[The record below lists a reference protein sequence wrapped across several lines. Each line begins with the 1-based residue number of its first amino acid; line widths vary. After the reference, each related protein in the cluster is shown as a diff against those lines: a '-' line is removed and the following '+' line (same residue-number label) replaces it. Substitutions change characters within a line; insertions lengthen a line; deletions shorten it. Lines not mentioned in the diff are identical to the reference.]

1 MKVAYCPTGKILAEF
16 FAKPL
21 QSNSCVQM
29 QEKILNLPIRT
40 SATLHRSVLRSEN
53 KNNGENDGENNGENK
68 NNEIIQAARSSE
80 QQEKTPKGKLG

>member
-1 MKVAYCPTGKILAEF
+1 VKVAYCPTGKILAEF

-53 KNNGENDGENNGENK
+53 KNNGENDGENK

>member
-53 KNNGENDGENNGENK
+53 KNNGENDGENK